1 MTPPVAVVMAMM
13 MSVPGRPVVGV
24 TMFVPVVT
32 NGITHR
38 RSDDERH
45 GRVILMCLRCIRQAQ
60 TQSYDT
66 DADPLHFPSDHF
78 CLLSISGRVR
88 MG

>member
-1 MTPPVAVVMAMM
+1 MAMRV
-13 MSVPGRPVVGV
+13 SVTGRPVARV
-24 TMFVPVVT
+24 TMLVPVVT
-32 NGITHR
+32 NRITHR

-45 GRVILMCLRCIRQAQ
+45 GGVIVVCLRCIRQAQ

-66 DADPLHFPSDHF
+66 DADPLHFLPSDHF

-88 MG
+88 MD